1 MESFIHI
8 YLKLFF
14 IMTPFFLV
22 STFLSLTQDYESG
35 KRLKTA
41 LKATLAISV
50 SGLALYLFGK
60 YIFQLFGITIDAFR
74 IGAGTVLF
82 LSSLKMAGGGG
93 KPVDAGNDDDDIAVV
108 PLAIPVAIGPGTIGV
123 LLVMGVGVTNTQE
136 LLLSCSA
143 LVAAT
148 ITLGFLLVISS
159 GIKRVLG
166 RRGLNVL
173 SRLTGLFVASMA
185 AQMIFTG
192 IKNFMF

>member
-123 LLVMGVGVTNTQE
+123 LLVMGVGVQSTQE

-148 ITLGFLLVISS
+148 LTLGFLLVISS

>member
-1 MESFIHI
+1 MELFVHT

-22 STFLSLTQDYESG
+22 STFLSLTQEYESG
-35 KRLKTA
+35 KRVKTA
-41 LKATLAISV
+41 LKVTLAIAV

-82 LSSLKMAGGGG
+82 LSSLKMASGGG
-93 KPVDAGNDDDDIAVV
+93 KQVDAGSEDDDIAVV

-123 LLVMGVGVTNTQE
+123 LLVMGVGVQSTQE
-136 LLLSCSA
+136 LLISCSA
-143 LVAAT
+143 LVVAT
-148 ITLGFLLVISS
+148 MTLGFLLVISS

-166 RRGLNVL
+166 KRGLNVL

-192 IKNFMF
+192 IKNFLF